1 MRRSPPAY
9 TALDALAQQRKRRHD
24 ELTPDAALPLPL
36 PLPLPR
42 VARTLHTPRAC
53 SPLTLPPP
61 MPMPPASPD
70 SIVLAA
76 QLITPHLHTRE

>member
-1 MRRSPPAY
+1 MRRSPPAR

-24 ELTPDAALPLPL
+24 ELTPDAALPP
-36 PLPLPR
+36 PAPLPR
-42 VARTLHTPRAC
+42 VKRTLHTSRAC

-70 SIVLAA
+70 SIVLGA
-76 QLITPHLHTRE
+76 QLITPHSHARE